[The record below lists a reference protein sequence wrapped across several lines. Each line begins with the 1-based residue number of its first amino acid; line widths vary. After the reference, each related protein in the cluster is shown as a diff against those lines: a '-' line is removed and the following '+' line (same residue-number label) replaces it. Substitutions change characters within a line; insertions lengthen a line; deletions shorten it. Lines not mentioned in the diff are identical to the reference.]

1 MLCGIDLGSSALKCG
16 LFDETGR
23 RLGMGRS
30 EVGLY
35 GGEAPG
41 VAYADPLEWA
51 KAAALAIG
59 FALRQSGKTADA
71 IEAIAI
77 SGNGPTL
84 VAVGSNGLPL
94 GRALSWMDRSARDQ
108 AERIAARIGRPVDP
122 SFYLPK
128 ALKLLEES
136 ERGGVRPER
145 FFSAPEYLAFLLG
158 ADPVSYLPDPYY
170 ERYIWDLPSAAAMGI
185 EAGLFPPYATQGQR
199 IGQVSRQ
206 SAPAFGLKAGTP
218 IVAGF
223 PDFLAALVGSGATLP
238 GIACDRSGSSE
249 ALNLCALLPFKDERL
264 FSLPHA
270 LPGLWNQSGGLSA
283 SGKALEWF
291 SRVSGYGDKEGDT
304 VFGDFER
311 AAPGADGA
319 LFLPY
324 LAGERAPLWRPELRG
339 GFSGL
344 SLRHG
349 RKELAR
355 AVVESLAYGLRLV
368 CEIMQEGGE
377 GPSLIR
383 CSGGQAH
390 NAALCALKAD
400 VLDISVEVPD
410 TPESET
416 LGDACAAACA
426 LGYYADL
433 AGAAA
438 AMVRASTRFEPNAAL
453 GPLYDEAY
461 GRWKQALASAL
472 EAAEPS
478 PRQAPEGAR
487 KPAPESD

>member
-16 LFDETGR
+16 LFDEEGR
-23 RLGMGRS
+23 RLGMGRAD
-30 EVGLY
+30 VGLY
-35 GGEAPG
+35 KGANPGEA
-41 VAYADPLEWA
+41 YAEPLEWA
-51 KAAALAIG
+51 KAAAIAIEL
-59 FALRQSGKTADA
+59 ALRLAGKAADA

-84 VAVGSNGLPL
+84 VAVGPDGLPL
-94 GRALSWMDRSARDQ
+94 GRALSWMDRSAHSQ
-108 AERIAARIGRPVDP
+108 AERIAARMGHAVDP

-128 ALKLLEES
+128 ALKLLEDS
-136 ERGGVRPER
+136 QRGGGKPAR

-158 ADPVSYLPDPYY
+158 AEPVSYLPAPYY

-185 EAGLFPPYATQGQR
+185 DARLFPPYVEQGQR
-199 IGQVSRQ
+199 IGRVSDQ
-206 SAPAFGLKAGTP
+206 GAAAFGLKAGTP

-223 PDFLAALVGSGATLP
+223 PDFLAALVGSGATRP

-249 ALNLCALLPFKDERL
+249 ALNLCALDPFKDERL

-270 LPGLWNQSGGLSA
+270 LPGLWNQSGGLST

-291 SRVSGYGDKEGDT
+291 SRVSGYDSGDGDT
-304 VFGDFER
+304 VFKDFER
-311 AAPGADGA
+311 AAPGAGGA

-324 LAGERAPLWRPELRG
+324 LAGERAPLWRSELKG
-339 GFSGL
+339 GFLGL
-344 SLRHG
+344 SIMHG

-368 CEIMQEGGE
+368 CDIMKEGGA

-390 NAALCALKAD
+390 NGALCALKAD
-400 VLDISVEVPD
+400 VLGVPVEVPD

-433 AGAAA
+433 ASASA
-438 AMVRASTRFEPNAAL
+438 AMARATRGFEPDA
-453 GPLYDEAY
+453 GRRPLYDEAY
-461 GRWKQALASAL
+461 GRWKRGLDDAL
-472 EAAEPS
+472 EAAGS
-478 PRQAPEGAR
+478 EGAGKADDSSGR
-487 KPAPESD
+487 RA